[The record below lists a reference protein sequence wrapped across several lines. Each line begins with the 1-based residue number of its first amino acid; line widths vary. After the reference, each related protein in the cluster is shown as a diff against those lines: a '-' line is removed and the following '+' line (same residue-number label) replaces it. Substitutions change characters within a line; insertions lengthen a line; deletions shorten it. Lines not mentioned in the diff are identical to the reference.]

1 MLIMTTLIIPMSK
14 IDLGQCAVLPW
25 SNMYELFNYPA
36 TSEID
41 VAGGYKVY
49 NNKVYIL
56 VSAKFKA
63 NASLTFPKP
72 SQPIEILLYRN
83 GNTESIMFNG
93 EISGN
98 ENDLIRTGGVYVYS
112 T

>member
-1 MLIMTTLIIPMSK
+1 
-14 IDLGQCAVLPW
+14 
-25 SNMYELFNYPA
+25 MYELFNYPA

-41 VAGGYKVY
+41 VAGGY
-49 NNKVYIL
+49 KVYIL

-72 SQPIEILLYRN
+72 SQSIEILLYRN

-98 ENDLIRTGGVYVYS
+98 ENDLIRTGEGGVYVYS

>member
-1 MLIMTTLIIPMSK
+1 MSK
-14 IDLGQCAVLPW
+14 VDLGHCAVLPW
-25 SNMYELFNYPA
+25 LNMYELFNYPA
-36 TSEID
+36 TPEID

-63 NASLTFPKP
+63 NASLIFPKP
-72 SQPIEILLYRN
+72 SHPIEILLYRN
-83 GNTESIMFNG
+83 GNIESIMFNG

-98 ENDLIRTGGVYVYS
+98 ENDLIRAEGVYVYS